1 MWCGNGGSAADAQHM
16 ATELMFGLVSH
27 NRKPIVS
34 IALTTD
40 TSFITTWL
48 NDTDYDSIFQD
59 KLKVCIQGDVLIA
72 ISTSGNSLNV
82 LNAVNTAIEK
92 RLKVIILTGKSAGK
106 MKNLGDIRVCIP
118 SNNTQRIQESH
129 LFV

>member
-1 MWCGNGGSAADAQHM
+1 MIQIM
-16 ATELMFGLVSH
+16 TLF
-27 NRKPIVS
+27 
-34 IALTTD
+34 
-40 TSFITTWL
+40 
-48 NDTDYDSIFQD
+48 FQD